1 MDRPEYAYSG
11 AATPSRSNLG
21 DMLWPEDQRE
31 EHSEEMRHALK
42 MLRRAMLVAALV
54 AGVLMAFATFRV

>member
-1 MDRPEYAYSG
+1 
-11 AATPSRSNLG
+11 
-21 DMLWPEDQRE
+21 MLWPDDQRE

-54 AGVLMAFATFRV
+54 AAVLMAFATWPV

>member
-1 MDRPEYAYSG
+1 
-11 AATPSRSNLG
+11 
-21 DMLWPEDQRE
+21 
-31 EHSEEMRHALK
+31 MRHALK